1 MRVSKLGFAIAVAA
15 SGALAAA
22 SSAAPSIG
30 GTPIHTEDDFFT
42 GGPWGMAVSS
52 YVFNSDSDLP
62 EGFSLADNEMLFVYL
77 LQGDTDFEISVD
89 TFSVG
94 NPNLVPITSVG
105 FSTAIVPE
113 GLDGGDR
120 EDPFIFGYSG
130 PAQASVYT
138 FAGDLQDPFSTL
150 DPGEW
155 SLVWYVAESI
165 DWTLGSATASG
176 QGIGNDQLVPVPIPA
191 PGVLGILGLAGLISG
206 RRRRA

>member
-1 MRVSKLGFAIAVAA
+1 MIVSKLRFAIAAVA
-15 SGALAAA
+15 SGAFVAA

-52 YVFNSDSDLP
+52 YVFDSDSELP
-62 EGFSLADNEMLFVYL
+62 EGFSLADNELLFVYL
-77 LQGDTDFEISVD
+77 LQGDAEFDISVD
-89 TFSVG
+89 NYAVG
-94 NPNLVPITSVG
+94 NPNLVPVTSVG

-130 PAQASVYT
+130 PAQASVFTY
-138 FAGDLQDPFSTL
+138 AGDAQDPFSTL

-155 SLVWYVAESI
+155 SLVWYIAEATG
-165 DWTLGSATASG
+165 WELGSATASG
-176 QGIGNDQLVPVPIPA
+176 LGIGDDQMVPVPIPA
-191 PGVLGILGLAGLISG
+191 PGVLGVLCLAGLAAG